1 MYRQRKFIKP
11 PMLNFNSQFNIDTS
25 VCYGDKSLTHRALII
40 ASIASGAS
48 TIRNISLC
56 QDIFATINC
65 LRTLGAQIDIDGTT
79 AKVTPI
85 STPCDNVV
93 LDCQNSGTTARLLAG
108 VVAGLGIKA
117 TFVGDNS
124 LTSRPMQRVMDP
136 LTELGAKFTKCDG
149 ELFTVH
155 PSILV
160 GKTLTAKVNS
170 AQVKSAVLLAGL
182 FAQGTTQ
189 YVEPVATRSH
199 TETMLAHCGV
209 DTTNC
214 AVAKNTPKP
223 LDITIPNDI
232 SSASFL
238 MALAL
243 LTNQS
248 LLLKNVGVN
257 DGRIGFLTVLQKAGA
272 NIFVQNTRTE
282 FGEKVADIC
291 IQKGA
296 IGPLSA
302 TTTDVVN
309 AIDEIPILSVLA
321 LATKGTHLFCGV
333 GELAHKECNRID
345 AIIGLA
351 QACGQTATFDGA
363 NLTIIS
369 NGILPHKPHFCAYND
384 HRMAMASAV
393 MSLAC
398 GGGSVDSFPVE
409 VSFPNF
415 LQTLGIYPKKFC
427 VVGSN
432 VAHSM
437 SPMLHM
443 CLAKNANICCNY
455 QAVNLPTDVTD
466 EQLLATICSFDGANI
481 TLPFKNRVATLLNA
495 TNPSINTVGKNITP
509 TSTDGYGVMQALAT
523 NGIDIANKKL
533 WIVGAGGGAE
543 ATIVELLG
551 KCQMQVVNRTAS
563 KAQALTQK
571 YTLATDIAQPDGIL
585 TFVPEC
591 EFEQSLQLPNSCQ
604 FVFVSA
610 YNGKSGLCDK
620 AKQKGIKVVD
630 GLQMLYHQ
638 GAKSFALW
646 TNTQVQNN
654 YQDFY
659 SFINQN
665 KQQ

>member
-1 MYRQRKFIKP
+1 M
-11 PMLNFNSQFNIDTS
+11 PMLNFNSQFNIDTN

-40 ASIASGAS
+40 AAIASGAS

-65 LRTLGAQIDIDGTT
+65 LRTLGAQIDVDGTT
-79 AKVTPI
+79 ARVTPI
-85 STPCDNVV
+85 SKPCNNVV
-93 LDCQNSGTTARLLAG
+93 LNCQNSGTTARLLAG
-108 VVAGLGIKA
+108 VVAGLGITA

-136 LTELGAKFTKCDG
+136 LTELGAKFTKAGG
-149 ELFTVH
+149 ELFTIH
-155 PSILV
+155 PSTLV

-182 FAQGTTQ
+182 FANGTTQ
-189 YVEPVATRSH
+189 YIEPIATRSH

-214 AVAKNTPKP
+214 TVTKSTPKP
-223 LDITIPNDI
+223 IDITIPNDI

-238 MALAL
+238 LALAL
-243 LTNQS
+243 LTNQN
-248 LLLKNVGVN
+248 LVLKNVGVN
-257 DGRIGFLTVLQKAGA
+257 DGRIGFLTVLQRAGA
-272 NIFVQNTRTE
+272 KIFTDNTRNS
-282 FGEKVADIC
+282 FGEKVADIRLE
-291 IQKGA
+291 KGT

-302 TTTDVVN
+302 TPTDVVN

-321 LATKGTHLFCGV
+321 LATQGTHVFQGV
-333 GELAHKECNRID
+333 AELAHKECNRID
-345 AIIGLA
+345 AIINMA
-351 QACGQTATFDGA
+351 QLCGQIATFDGT
-363 NLTIIS
+363 NLTIKS
-369 NGILPHKPHFCAYND
+369 NGILPNKPHLCSYSD
-384 HRMAMASAV
+384 HRIAMCAAV
-393 MSLAC
+393 MALAC
-398 GGGSVDSFPVE
+398 GGGSVDSFPVD

-415 LQTLGIYPKKFC
+415 LQALGICPKKFC

-432 VAHSM
+432 VTHSM

-443 CLAKNANICCNY
+443 SLAKNANICCSY
-455 QAVNLPTDVTD
+455 HAVSLPDDATD
-466 EQLLATICSFDGANI
+466 EQLLATIGAFDGANI
-481 TLPFKNRVATLLNA
+481 TLPFKTRVATLLGA
-495 TNPSINTVGKNITP
+495 TTPSVNTVGKNIAP

-523 NGIDIANKKL
+523 NGIHIANKKL

-551 KCQMQVVNRTAS
+551 KCQMQVVNRTTE

-571 YTLATDIAQPDGIL
+571 YNLATDIAQPDGIL

-610 YNGKSGLCDK
+610 YNGQSGLGNQ
-620 AKQKGIKVVD
+620 AQQKGIKVVD

-646 TNTQVQNN
+646 TNTPIQNN
-654 YQDFY
+654 YQYFQRFLSKTDH
-659 SFINQN
+659 SN
-665 KQQ
+665 K

>member
-1 MYRQRKFIKP
+1 
-11 PMLNFNSQFNIDTS
+11 MLNFNSQFNIDPS

-40 ASIASGAS
+40 SAIASGPS

-56 QDIFATINC
+56 QDVFATVDC

-85 STPCDNVV
+85 SKPCDNVV
-93 LDCQNSGTTARLLAG
+93 LHCQNSGTTARLLAG
-108 VVAGLGIKA
+108 VVAGLGITA
-117 TFVGDNS
+117 TFIGDNS

-136 LTELGAKFTKCDG
+136 LMELGAKFTKAKG
-149 ELFTVH
+149 ELFTIH
-155 PSILV
+155 PSNLV

-189 YVEPVATRSH
+189 YVEPIATRSH

-214 AVAKNTPKP
+214 AVTKSTPKP

-238 MALAL
+238 LALAL
-243 LTNQS
+243 LTNQN
-248 LLLKNVGVN
+248 LTLQNVGVD
-257 DGRIGFLTVLQKAGA
+257 DGRIGFLTVLQRAGA
-272 NIFVQNTRTE
+272 KISAQNQRNS

-291 IQKGA
+291 LETGQ
-296 IGPLSA
+296 IGPLNA

-309 AIDEIPILSVLA
+309 AIDEIPILAVLA
-321 LATKGTHLFCGV
+321 LATKGTHLFEGV
-333 GELAHKECNRID
+333 SELTHKECNRID
-345 AIIGLA
+345 AIINMA
-351 QACGQTATFDGA
+351 QICGQSATFDGT
-363 NLTIIS
+363 NLTITS
-369 NGILPHKPHFCAYND
+369 NGNLPNKPHFHAFGD
-384 HRMAMASAV
+384 HRIAMCSAV
-393 MSLAC
+393 MALAC
-398 GGGSVDSFPVE
+398 GGGRVDSFPVE

-415 LQTLGIYPKKFC
+415 LQSLGVLPKKFC

-432 VAHSM
+432 VSQSM

-443 CLAKNANICCNY
+443 SLAQNANVCCSY
-455 QAVNLPTDVTD
+455 QPVNLPEDATDD
-466 EQLLATICSFDGANI
+466 QLLATIASFDGANI
-481 TLPFKNRVATLLNA
+481 TLPFKNRVAKLLKA
-495 TNPSINTVGKNITP
+495 SQPSINTVGASITP

-523 NGIDIANKKL
+523 NGIDICNKKL

-543 ATIVELLG
+543 ATIVALLG
-551 KCQMQVVNRTAS
+551 KCQMQVVNRTPS

-571 YTLATDIAQPDGIL
+571 YNLATNIVEPDGIL

-591 EFEQSLQLPNSCQ
+591 EFEQSLPLPNSCQ

-610 YNGKSGLCDK
+610 YNGQSGLRNK
-620 AKQKGIKVVD
+620 ALQSGIKVVD

-646 TNTQVQNN
+646 TNTQLQNN
-654 YQDFY
+654 YQHFQRFLSKNDHP
-659 SFINQN
+659 NQ
-665 KQQ
+665 